1 MKDDTGESLKSY
13 DDFCHALAE
22 ENGQAHL
29 LLWLQ
34 DIFLQSCICDPRTGE
49 GRFCDLES
57 FLDRLSEA
65 LRSPA
70 CQDRLS
76 RIAEHTAAAIRNL
89 VASPHEEIQR
99 EYRFMP
105 ISAVREVDSVTA
117 IWLSRQPGRT
127 LREKLA
133 GKRTIR
139 ALSRRW
145 DLNTS
150 ENRLLRAFLQR
161 LQELFEA
168 KAKALGKADPSFQD
182 VEQQAARWL
191 MDESVREI
199 GRWENLPPNNL
210 LLSDKNYRKIW
221 DGWTWLMELD
231 RQMSEDAADISAR
244 MLRMTFW
251 SLAAALHE
259 SPGTT
264 FVQLPCIFWMR
275 RLEAEPLWPWNRDSL
290 YLEGLL
296 RTQNCELHS
305 FRLALTNCLVL
316 TIPKILRLRFQTQGG
331 ELKTEVLYQGKSRM
345 VSKFGSK
352 AVMEAYT
359 LVKSLLTKNEMP
371 VAPQTAEPATA
382 RLCVMDV
389 SALRPGLSL
398 DGKRQR
404 LPYRLMGQF
413 WNGDKCGRILLDCGK
428 ARGLLLTP
436 ETPVITSQNIFS
448 PAEHSEK
455 DVAQAA
461 LTFFEKIHA
470 TIRCRRLHYI
480 IPDNLEDFS
489 LSAVRRQIRL
499 YFPDARPLPRSIGAI
514 FALQH
519 TSPQRFRQYEQVLVL
534 VGSLCGTQLVITP
547 LIGFR
552 DPDLDRQLPE
562 AGGFRWERHPSHV
575 FDDGSLRDSVARIL
589 SWDKHN
595 PLSMINIQP
604 LDLRDLEGNVTLY
617 ARDGETLKSYD
628 IPDGSS
634 QKMARLSCFRI
645 DTRRLTDVRKQVS
658 GNKPIP
664 CFFLPADCPLH
675 YQEHASHIVP
685 LEKVDSVEGGSWIA
699 AWEDK
704 PGCPVLWKDHLPEL
718 YMQVSRDGELVY
730 LPLVE
735 EGAIQPQYGQRQ
747 KISTV
752 EFSLPPGAD
761 FYHFPLTKSRGGA
774 KFRYEAQIRSP
785 SFPLRESVP
794 CTLEMSYTYGAEKP
808 YQLFVLPRNRDT
820 APFRRIEVEWVRA
833 DEVVRASPVPKLP
846 SPYSWQ
852 ELRNF
857 PKKDG
862 TSRDLIDWMEENFSF
877 IHSRVCFY
885 RDGSVTYQEKGQTY
899 ERVYLEDFSSRTAPW
914 KDRETGRFTF
924 LTMPDGRSIYVNE
937 KVFSS
942 IKDCC
947 PQDIREVSFNIFP
960 EKNDPKKLRCCN
972 VSPGKHIYMP
982 PDLKKKFRFPSLQIW
997 RDGRSLAD
1005 AEAPESL
1012 RNAVRVF
1019 HEDLEYL
1026 AQHDDIDSNFKEECL
1041 LCAARMH
1048 KDAPGSIWEI
1058 LRDIA
1063 EDEKRTG
1070 IEKLL
1075 LGSALGDLSLP
1086 QQKELHAILLDACE
1100 TRPQRSDY
1108 FGILALAYWRCPSTV
1123 SRLTEQEINRL
1134 VKALLRA
1141 FRAQLE
1147 KKDDKFFPRNSTE
1160 LCELLL
1166 ALLCTRGSSVPEI
1179 SRILDANGTYCR
1191 ELTELVEQIID
1202 IQKEKKFRM
1211 HSFVQLEIKKPDSRK
1226 AMPDILYAVH
1236 RYLTGEDGTD
1246 DIVIT
1251 GVDEGGED
1259 S

>member
-22 ENGQAHL
+22 ENRQAHL

-89 VASPHEEIQR
+89 VSCPHEEIRR

-161 LQELFEA
+161 LQELFEE
-168 KAKALGKADPSFQD
+168 KAKALGKADSSFQD

-251 SLAAALHE
+251 ALAAVLHE
-259 SPGTT
+259 RPGTT

-275 RLEAEPLWPWNRDSL
+275 RLEAEPLWPGGRSKTL
-290 YLEGLL
+290 CLEGHIHESSQ
-296 RTQNCELHS
+296 TYP
-305 FRLALTNCLVL
+305 FRLCLERDELIFSVRD
-316 TIPKILRLRFQTQGG
+316 LRWSIQVEDGQLMVRRG
-331 ELKTEVLYQGKSRM
+331 EESSSWSGKD
-345 VSKFGSK
+345 
-352 AVMEAYT
+352 AVMA
-359 LVKSLLTKNEMP
+359 LCQALLSSRLSGDAPARQPAKSEG
-371 VAPQTAEPATA
+371 

-547 LIGFR
+547 LSGFR
-552 DPDLDRQLPE
+552 VPDLDRQLPE

-645 DTRRLTDVRKQVS
+645 DTRRLTDVRKKVS
-658 GNKPIP
+658 GNKSIP

-675 YQEHASHIVP
+675 YQDHASNIVP

-761 FYHFPLTKSRGGA
+761 FYHFPLTKSRGCA

-794 CTLEMSYTYGAEKP
+794 CTLEMFYTYGAEKP

-877 IHSRVCFY
+877 IHRIVCFY
-885 RDGSVTYQEKGQTY
+885 RDGSVTYQEKDQTY

-914 KDRETGRFTF
+914 KNGKTGLYTF
-924 LTMPDGRSIYVNE
+924 LTIPDGRNVYVNE
-937 KVFSS
+937 KAFSS

-947 PQDIREVSFNIFP
+947 PQDIREVSFDILRQHD
-960 EKNDPKKLRCCN
+960 DPTKFFCGN
-972 VSPGKHIYMP
+972 VSPGRHFHMT
-982 PDLKKKFRFPSLQIW
+982 DLKKKFRFPSLQIW
-997 RDGRSLAD
+997 RDGRSSAD

-1026 AQHDDIDSNFKEECL
+1026 AQHDDIDSTFKEECL

-1070 IEKLL
+1070 IEKLM

-1100 TRPQRSDY
+1100 TRPRRSDY

-1141 FRAQLE
+1141 IHGQLE

-1191 ELTELVEQIID
+1191 ELTELVEKIID
-1202 IQKEKKFRM
+1202 IQRGKKFRM
-1211 HSFVQLEIKKPDSRK
+1211 DSLVQLKIKKPDSRK

-1236 RYLTGEDGTD
+1236 MYLTGEDGTD

>member
-1 MKDDTGESLKSY
+1 MKDDTEESLKSY

-34 DIFLQSCICDPRTGE
+34 DLFLQTCICDPRSGE
-49 GRFCDLES
+49 GHFCDLET
-57 FLDRLSEA
+57 FLDRLSAA

-89 VASPHEEIQR
+89 VASPHEEIRR

-105 ISAVREVDSVTA
+105 ISAVREVDSVTT

-127 LREKLA
+127 LSEKLA
-133 GKRTIR
+133 GKHTIR
-139 ALSRRW
+139 VLSRRW

-161 LQELFEA
+161 LQELFGE
-168 KAKALGKADPSFQD
+168 KAKALGKADPSFRD

-231 RQMSEDAADISAR
+231 RQMSEDRANIASHILQAS
-244 MLRMTFW
+244 FW
-251 SLAAALHE
+251 SIAAVLHE
-259 SPGTT
+259 NPGTRL
-264 FVQLPCIFWMR
+264 VQLPCLFWMR
-275 RLEAEPLWPWNRDSL
+275 RLEAEPLWPWGRDKTL
-290 YLEGLL
+290 CLEGHIHLSS
-296 RTQNCELHS
+296 Q
-305 FRLALTNCLVL
+305 VY
-316 TIPKILRLRFQTQGG
+316 PLRLCLDKD
-331 ELKTEVLYQGKSRM
+331 ELAFSVHDKRLSIQAEDGRLTVKGRNGTRTLSGKD
-345 VSKFGSK
+345 
-352 AVMEAYT
+352 AVMA
-359 LVKSLLTKNEMP
+359 LCHSIIPSALLGESP
-371 VAPQTAEPATA
+371 APQCAKHEG

-389 SALRPGLSL
+389 SALRPEFSL

-428 ARGLLLTP
+428 ARGLLLTTG
-436 ETPVITSQNIFS
+436 TPVITSQNIFF
-448 PAEHSEK
+448 PTEHSEK
-455 DVAQAA
+455 DIAQAA

-499 YFPDARPLPRSIGAI
+499 YFHDARPLPRSIGAI
-514 FALQH
+514 FAFQRAC
-519 TSPQRFRQYEQVLVL
+519 PQMFRQYEQVLVL
-534 VGSLCGTQLVITP
+534 VGSLCGTQMVITP
-547 LIGFR
+547 LIGLK
-552 DPDLDRQLPE
+552 DSNLDRRLPE

-575 FDDGSLRDSVARIL
+575 FDDSFLRDSVPRVL
-589 SWDKHN
+589 SWATPD
-595 PLSMINIQP
+595 PLPMIYIQP
-604 LDLRDLEGNVTLY
+604 LDLYDMAGGVTLY
-617 ARDGETLKSYD
+617 TRDGETLKSYD
-628 IPDGSS
+628 IPAGSS
-634 QKMARLSCFRI
+634 RKMREHLSRFRI
-645 DTRRLTDVRKQVS
+645 DTRRLTDVRKKVS
-658 GNKPIP
+658 GNRSIP

-675 YQEHASHIVP
+675 YQDPASDIAP

-699 AWEDK
+699 AWEDRL
-704 PGCPVLWKDHLPEL
+704 GCPVLWKDHLPEL
-718 YMQVSRDGELVY
+718 YMQVSCDGELVY
-730 LPLVE
+730 LPLVKE
-735 EGAIQPQYGQRQ
+735 DVIQPQYGQRQ

-794 CTLEMSYTYGAEKP
+794 CTLEMFYTYGAEKP
-808 YQLFVLPRNRDT
+808 YQLFVQPRNRDT

-833 DEVVRASPVPKLP
+833 DEVVRASPVPKIP
-846 SPYSWQ
+846 SPCSWQ

-857 PKKDG
+857 PKMDG
-862 TSRDLIDWMEENFSF
+862 SSRDLIDWMEENFSF
-877 IHSRVCFY
+877 IHRVICFY
-885 RDGSVTYQEKGQTY
+885 RAGSVTYQEKGQTY
-899 ERVYLEDFSSRTAPW
+899 ERVYIEDFSNRTSPW
-914 KDRETGRFTF
+914 KNGKTGLYTF
-924 LTMPDGRSIYVNE
+924 LTMPDGRNVYVNE
-937 KVFSS
+937 KAFSS
-942 IKDCC
+942 IKDCY
-947 PQDIREVSFNIFP
+947 PQDIREVSFDILRQ
-960 EKNDPKKLRCCN
+960 NDDPTKFFCGN
-972 VSPGKHIYMP
+972 VSPGRHFHM

-1005 AEAPESL
+1005 AEAPERL

-1041 LCAARMH
+1041 LCAACMH

-1063 EDEKRTG
+1063 EDERRTFS
-1070 IEKLL
+1070 ENVM

-1086 QQKELHAILLDACE
+1086 QQKEIHAILLDACE
-1100 TRPQRSDY
+1100 TRPWRSDC
-1108 FGILALAYWRCPSTV
+1108 FGILVLAYWRCPSTV

-1141 FRAQLE
+1141 FRAQLK
-1147 KKDDKFFPRNSTE
+1147 KKDNNFFPRNSTR

-1191 ELTELVEQIID
+1191 ELAELVEQLID

-1211 HSFVQLEIKKPDSRK
+1211 HSSVQLEIKKPDSRK

-1236 RYLTGEDGTD
+1236 MYLTGEDGTD

>member
-1 MKDDTGESLKSY
+1 MKDDSGESLRSY

-49 GRFCDLES
+49 GRFCDLET
-57 FLDRLSEA
+57 FLDRLSGA

-70 CQDRLS
+70 CLDRLS

-89 VASPHEEIQR
+89 VASPHEEIRR
-99 EYRFMP
+99 EYRSMP
-105 ISAVREVDSVTA
+105 IPAVREVDSVTT

-127 LREKLA
+127 LREKLS

-139 ALSRRW
+139 ALARRW

-161 LQELFEA
+161 LQELFEE
-168 KAKALGKADPSFQD
+168 KAKALGKADPFFRD
-182 VEQQAARWL
+182 VEQQSARWL

-210 LLSDKNYRKIW
+210 LLSEKNYRKIW

-231 RQMSEDAADISAR
+231 RQMSEDWANIASR
-244 MLRMTFW
+244 MLQATFW
-251 SLAAALHE
+251 ALAAVLHE
-259 SPGTT
+259 NPGTRL
-264 FVQLPCIFWMR
+264 VQLPCLFWMR
-275 RLEAEPLWPWNRDSL
+275 RLEAEPLWPGGRDGNL
-290 YLEGLL
+290 CLEG
-296 RTQNCELHS
+296 HIH
-305 FRLALTNCLVL
+305 LASKAY
-316 TIPKILRLRFQTQGG
+316 PLRLCLEKDELVFSVHDKRWSIQAGEGG
-331 ELKTEVLYQGKSRM
+331 LTVKGRNGISSLSGKD
-345 VSKFGSK
+345 
-352 AVMEAYT
+352 AVMALCHSLIPSALSGEPPARQPA
-359 LVKSLLTKNEMP
+359 KSEG
-371 VAPQTAEPATA
+371 

-389 SALRPGLSL
+389 SALRPEFSL

-436 ETPVITSQNIFS
+436 EIPVITSQNIFS

-461 LTFFEKIHA
+461 LTFFEKIHGE
-470 TIRCRRLHYI
+470 IRCRRLYYI

-519 TSPQRFRQYEQVLVL
+519 ASPQRFRQYEQVLVL

-547 LIGFR
+547 LIGYR
-552 DPDLDRQLPE
+552 DADLDSQLPE

-575 FDDGSLRDSVARIL
+575 FEDGFLRDSVARIL
-589 SWDKHN
+589 SWDEHN

-604 LDLRDLEGNVTLY
+604 LDLYDLAGNVTLY
-617 ARDGETLKSYD
+617 VRDGETLKSYD
-628 IPDGSS
+628 IPAGSS
-634 QKMARLSCFRI
+634 RNMESRLSHFRI
-645 DTRRLTDVRKQVS
+645 DTCKLMDIRKQVS
-658 GNKPIP
+658 GNKSIP

-675 YQEHASHIVP
+675 YQDHASDIVP
-685 LEKVDSVEGGSWIA
+685 LEKVDSLEGGSRMA
-699 AWEDK
+699 TWEDK
-704 PGCPVLWKDHLPEL
+704 PDCPVLWKDHLPEL
-718 YMQVSRDGELVY
+718 FMQVSCDGRLVY
-730 LPLVE
+730 LPLVK
-735 EGAIQPQYGQRQ
+735 EGAIRPRYGQTQ
-747 KISTV
+747 KINTV

-774 KFRYEAQIRSP
+774 KIRYEAQIRSP
-785 SFPLRESVP
+785 SFPLREDVP
-794 CTLEMSYTYGAEKP
+794 CTLEMCYTYGAEKP
-808 YQLFVLPRNRDT
+808 YQLFVLSRNKNT

-833 DEVVRASPVPKLP
+833 DEIVRASPVPKMP

-852 ELRNF
+852 ELRAF

-862 TSRDLIDWMEENFSF
+862 SSSNLIDWMEENFSF
-877 IHSRVCFY
+877 IHHIVCFY
-885 RDGSVTYQEKGQTY
+885 RDGIFKHQGENRTY
-899 ERVYLEDFSSRTAPW
+899 ERVYIENFSSLTVPW
-914 KDRETGRFTF
+914 KSGKTGLFTF
-924 LTMPDGRSIYVNE
+924 LKMSDGRSIYVNE

-942 IKDCC
+942 MKGCC
-947 PQDIREVSFNIFP
+947 PQDIREVSFDIVP
-960 EKNDPKKLRCCN
+960 QEDEPTKLYCRN
-972 VSPGKHIYMP
+972 VSPGRHIEL
-982 PDLKKKFRFPSLQIW
+982 PDLTKKFRFPSLQIW

-1012 RNAVRVF
+1012 REAARTF
-1019 HEDLEYL
+1019 HEDLNYL
-1026 AQHDDIDSNFKEECL
+1026 MQDGKMDSDLKEECL

-1048 KDAPGSIWEI
+1048 KDAPGSIWNI

-1063 EDEKRTG
+1063 EDERCTNT
-1070 IEKLL
+1070 EKLM
-1075 LGSALGDLSLP
+1075 LGSALGDFSLP
-1086 QQKELHAILLDACE
+1086 QQRELHAMLLDICE
-1100 TRPQRSDY
+1100 KKPWRSDY
-1108 FGILALAYWRCPSTV
+1108 FGILALAYWRCPTAV
-1123 SRLTEQEINRL
+1123 SLLTEQELNRL

-1141 FRAQLE
+1141 FHEQLE
-1147 KKDDKFFPRNSTE
+1147 KKEEKYFPANSTK

-1179 SRILDANGTYCR
+1179 SRILDANGTYCGK
-1191 ELTELVEQIID
+1191 LTELVEKIID
-1202 IQKEKKFRM
+1202 IQREKRFRM
-1211 HSFVQLEIKKPDSRK
+1211 ESLVQLKMEKPDSRK

-1236 RYLTGEDGTD
+1236 MYLTGEDGTD
-1246 DIVIT
+1246 DIIIT
-1251 GVDEGGED
+1251 GVDEGGEG